1 MSSRS
6 DLCPIVDV
14 VELLDVKVL
23 VDEVVD
29 VMESRCRP
37 RLPAEPLTMLLDV
50 C

>member
-14 VELLDVKVL
+14 VKLLDVKVL

-29 VMESRCRP
+29 VMESRCR
-37 RLPAEPLTMLLDV
+37 LPAEPLTMLLDV